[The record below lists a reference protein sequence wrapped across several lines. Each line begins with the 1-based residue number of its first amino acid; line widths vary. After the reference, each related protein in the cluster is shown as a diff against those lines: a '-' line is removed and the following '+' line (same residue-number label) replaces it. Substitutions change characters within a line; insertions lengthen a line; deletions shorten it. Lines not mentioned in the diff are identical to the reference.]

1 MTAFSSYDTTDSSI
15 TTMRSN
21 AETMLASLS
30 EKDVRSKTSDVG
42 DDWVVVAISPLM
54 PRAQNITHNY
64 VDIYIN

>member
-1 MTAFSSYDTTDSSI
+1 
-15 TTMRSN
+15 MRSN

-54 PRAQNITHNY
+54 QRAHQLR
-64 VDIYIN
+64 